1 MEKAKSTSQIH
12 ILKMTKALSAYHDLN
27 GVCQYCCD
35 CRLLHSRQL
44 MIYSGRIVMEAKL
57 PPVIIP
63 MWITG
68 FDQLMPEGRPFPY
81 NYLPRF
87 GAHLGVTFGSPIAE
101 NELLEALRSK
111 SSPCITKR
119 APIESSA
126 DDPSRALIRQR
137 VTAIIHREV
146 ERLGSLQDVS

>member
-1 MEKAKSTSQIH
+1 
-12 ILKMTKALSAYHDLN
+12 
-27 GVCQYCCD
+27 
-35 CRLLHSRQL
+35 
-44 MIYSGRIVMEAKL
+44 MEAKL

-81 NYLPRF
+81 KYLPRL
-87 GAHLGVTFGSPIAE
+87 GAHLGVTFGNPIAE

-111 SSPCITKR
+111 ASQSITSGEPR
-119 APIESSA
+119 VPIGSSA
-126 DDPSRALIRQR
+126 DDPSTALIRQR

-146 ERLGSLQDVS
+146 ERLGSLQDVL

>member
-1 MEKAKSTSQIH
+1 MLIVSKYQSSQVHLYGEGKVNQPDTYVKNDEGH
-12 ILKMTKALSAYHDLN
+12 ICLPRFKW
-27 GVCQYCCD
+27 GV
-35 CRLLHSRQL
+35 
-44 MIYSGRIVMEAKL
+44 GRILMEAKL

-87 GAHLGVTFGSPIAE
+87 GAHLGVTFGNPIAE

-111 SSPCITKR
+111 SSQCITKR

-126 DDPSRALIRQR
+126 DDPNTALIRQR

-146 ERLGSLQDVS
+146 ERLGSRQDVS